1 MCPQPAAAGSMG
13 SSGAAAGWGF
23 LDYKTEKYVITKNWR
38 VGALQRLLQLG
49 IVAYVVGW
57 ALFTKKGYQEQ
68 DLDPQ
73 ISVITKLKGVSV
85 TQIKELGNR
94 LWDVAD
100 YVKPPQ
106 GENVFFLVTNFLVTP
121 SQVQGR
127 CPEHPSVPL
136 ANCWTDKDCPEGE
149 KGTHSHGLKTGRC
162 VVFNG
167 THKTCEIQSWC
178 PVESGAVPTS
188 NALETRDPTY
198 FKHCRYDPHSSPY
211 CPVFRI
217 EDLVAEAGGDF
228 EDLALLGGSVGI
240 SVHWDCDLDTGG
252 SDCRPHYSFQLQE
265 RNYNFRMATHW
276 WQAPGVEARSL
287 LKLYGIRFDILVTG
301 EAGKF
306 GLIPTAITLGTGAAW
321 LGVVSLHCG
330 LPLASDVGLGPPD
343 DACLGTLHMESQ
355 GEGWGGGR
363 RQVGVLGHGLALPL
377 PGHFPV
383 RPAAVVRGQRSPFLL
398 EDEIRGGELRASRV
412 LELRPL
418 CLRTGFCH
426 ALGDAGLIPD
436 LLSSSA
442 GKGPE
447 GNCQLSVEP
456 AGFRTPSPAA
466 QVP

>member
-13 SSGAAAGWGF
+13 SSGAAAGWGL
-23 LDYKTEKYVITKNWR
+23 LDYKTEKYVITRNWR

-57 ALFTKKGYQEQ
+57 ALFAKKGYQER

-106 GENVFFLVTNFLVTP
+106 
-121 SQVQGR
+121 
-127 CPEHPSVPL
+127 HPSVPL
-136 ANCWTDKDCPEGE
+136 ANCWTDEDCPEGE
-149 KGTHSHGLKTGRC
+149 TGTHSHGIKTGQC

-167 THKTCEIQSWC
+167 THKTCEIRSWC
-178 PVESGAVPTS
+178 PVESGAVPTRPLLIHAQNFTLFIKNTVTFSKFNFSRS
-188 NALETRDPTY
+188 NALETWDPTY

-240 SVHWDCDLDTGG
+240 SVRWDCDLDTGG

-265 RNYNFRMATHW
+265 RSYNFRTATHW
-276 WQAPGVEARSL
+276 WEDPGVEARSL

-301 EAGKF
+301 QAGKF

-321 LGVVSLHCG
+321 LGVVTFLCDLLLLYVDREAHFYWRTKYEEAKAPKATANSLWSELAFASQAR
-330 LPLASDVGLGPPD
+330 LPK
-343 DACLGTLHMESQ
+343 
-355 GEGWGGGR
+355 
-363 RQVGVLGHGLALPL
+363 
-377 PGHFPV
+377 
-383 RPAAVVRGQRSPFLL
+383 
-398 EDEIRGGELRASRV
+398 
-412 LELRPL
+412 
-418 CLRTGFCH
+418 CLRQGSAPAPT
-426 ALGDAGLIPD
+426 ATAAG
-436 LLSSSA
+436 S
-442 GKGPE
+442 
-447 GNCQLSVEP
+447 Q
-456 AGFRTPSPAA
+456 TPTPGCPRPGSGTHSPAHS
-466 QVP
+466 